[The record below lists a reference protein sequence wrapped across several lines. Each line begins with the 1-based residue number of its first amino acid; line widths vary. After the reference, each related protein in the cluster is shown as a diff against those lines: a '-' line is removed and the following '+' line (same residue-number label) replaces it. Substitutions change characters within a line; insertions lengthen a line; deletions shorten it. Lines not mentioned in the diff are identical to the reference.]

1 MGLAFAYSR
10 RMIARTPSGVGEIG
24 MRRTWKRATDIA
36 TTTMATAVLLAA
48 AVAQPAPAQVRDN
61 GVLVQRGFLGQ
72 KLLPNEFQIIHASE
86 FKGAHRVAIAV
97 FNVAFPSHNHFTAK
111 TSGTHSGMFGMSS
124 RAASTMDTTLSGVD
138 RATQQRIAD
147 RAYAAFVAQLT
158 AAGYD
163 VVDQNELHRLAPEL
177 ATWTPEPG
185 DQGRFGTY
193 VAPTGMAIHFLPG
206 DRQKRD
212 SSGMFGQQALM
223 IGTGLDKSQAFG
235 RSPYLARDA
244 NIGIIAVNLVVDYG
258 VYSSS
263 GERMHAFGGGAST
276 GFLPGVALAAGN
288 AVDRGTVVHYWGPKS
303 GGFPAYA
310 FLQVPVRSDRDFRG
324 SGSSDFNIV
333 ADPARFEAAANDA
346 IDQGVPK
353 LAAVMAQGR

>member
-1 MGLAFAYSR
+1 MHIGKLGSHMVLTLGLA
-10 RMIARTPSGVGEIG
+10 
-24 MRRTWKRATDIA
+24 
-36 TTTMATAVLLAA
+36 LAGA
-48 AVAQPAPAQVRDN
+48 SAPAQVREN

-72 KLLPNEFQIIHASE
+72 KLQPNEFQIVHGSE
-86 FKGAHRVAIAV
+86 FKGAHRVAISV

-111 TSGTHSGMFGMSS
+111 TTGSHSGMFGMSS

-158 AAGYD
+158 AAGYE
-163 VVDQNELHRLAPEL
+163 VVDQAELHRLAPEL
-177 ATWTPEPG
+177 ATWAPEPS

-212 SSGMFGQQALM
+212 SSGMLGQQMLM
-223 IGTGLDKSQAFG
+223 MGTSLDKSQAFG
-235 RSPYLARDA
+235 RSPYIARDA
-244 NIGIIAVNLVVDYG
+244 NVGIIAVNMIVDYG

-276 GFLPGVALAAGN
+276 AFLPGVALEAGN
-288 AVDRGTVVHYWGPKS
+288 AVDRGTVIHYWGTHS
-303 GGFPAYA
+303 GGFPAYGL
-310 FLQVPVRSDRDFRG
+310 LQVPVRSDRDFRG
-324 SGSSDFNIV
+324 SGSTDFNIV
-333 ADPARFEAAANDA
+333 ADPARFEAAADEVV
-346 IDQGVPK
+346 DQGAAK
-353 LAAVMAQGR
+353 LVAVMAQGR